1 MSKNFDIFISY
12 RRKETADK
20 AEHLFSL
27 LEMAGYKGQVSFDR
41 EKEDT
46 GTEDTG
52 TGTCHN
58 EGIIIEQIEKY
69 TTSHKNGTTQR
80 ILRIY
85 K

>member
-1 MSKNFDIFISY
+1 MSKNYDIFISY

-46 GTEDTG
+46 GT
-52 TGTCHN
+52 GTCHN

-69 TTSHKNGTTQR
+69 TTSHKNGTTER